1 MNFRRFL
8 LVVSAAAEMLSC
20 SRTCVAVF
28 GVVRIRQQTQYS
40 SPVRPRTSFS
50 LTWRAL
56 IACVLLCHG
65 TAAWPQ
71 SPSGSYG
78 EAIDLLRAG
87 QDDLAV
93 RKLATVTTYEIQEG
107 RATLFNAFASKQRD
121 VSERAAATMRA
132 AALVHTERAFAA
144 IARDNEKEFR
154 DQLAFA
160 ESYIDKLVAAD
171 HRSAFVRTWRVLV
184 LGFFH
189 EARMVLAAS
198 QFARRAHDA
207 SGDSAE
213 FLLALGVTEEMAWW
227 IHHEEDQ
234 DPGMKG
240 DLKDAERHYR
250 QALILAPDLIEARV
264 RLGHVLLLRDDAEG
278 MKILTQV
285 GETTDVQYRYLASLF
300 EGESLEKRGDLAEA
314 ERRYA
319 AAVSLIPTAQSAYLA
334 LAHIRHARGA
344 RADAAEDV
352 RATAQASG
360 VGDISDPW
368 FLYSRGTA
376 SRGRTYL
383 DEARRMI
390 AP

>member
-1 MNFRRFL
+1 VKSRGFWPL
-8 LVVSAAAEMLSC
+8 LSGVPETLFC
-20 SRTCVAVF
+20 SRTWFAVF
-28 GVVRIRQQTQYS
+28 GGVRIGEQNQYS
-40 SPVRPRTSFS
+40 SRVRPRTSFS

-71 SPSGSYG
+71 NPSGSYG

-87 QDDLAV
+87 QDDLAAK
-93 RKLATVTTYEIQEG
+93 RLAAVTTYEMQQG
-107 RATLFNAFASKQRD
+107 REALFTAFASKQRE

-132 AALVHTERAFAA
+132 AVLVHTERAFAA
-144 IARDNEKEFR
+144 IARDNLKEFR

-171 HRSAFVRTWRVLV
+171 HRSPFARTWRVLV
-184 LGFFH
+184 LAFFH
-189 EARMVLAAS
+189 EGRFVLAAD

-207 SGDSAE
+207 GGDSAE
-213 FLLALGVTEEMAWW
+213 FLLALGATEEMAWW
-227 IHHEEDQ
+227 IHHEEDE
-234 DPGMKG
+234 DPGIKG

-250 QALILAPDLIEARV
+250 QALILSPDLVEARV

-278 MKILTQV
+278 MKILAQV
-285 GETTDVQYRYLASLF
+285 GERAEVSDRYLANLF
-300 EGESLEKRGDLAEA
+300 EGEALEKSGEITEA

-319 AAVSLIPTAQSAYLA
+319 TAVSLIPTAQSAHMA
-334 LAHIRHARGA
+334 LAHLHHARGA
-344 RADAAEDV
+344 RAEAAEEV
-352 RATAQASG
+352 RSTSRPDG
-360 VGDISDPW
+360 VGDTSDPW

-376 SRGRTYL
+376 LRGRRYL
-383 DEARRMI
+383 DELRSMI

>member
-1 MNFRRFL
+1 M
-8 LVVSAAAEMLSC
+8 
-20 SRTCVAVF
+20 
-28 GVVRIRQQTQYS
+28 
-40 SPVRPRTSFS
+40 
-50 LTWRAL
+50 
-56 IACVLLCHG
+56 LLCHG
-65 TAAWPQ
+65 TGAWPQ

-93 RKLATVTTYEIQEG
+93 KKLATVTTYEIQEG
-107 RATLFNAFASKQRD
+107 RATLLNAFASKQRD

-171 HRSAFVRTWRVLV
+171 HRSPFARTWRVLV
-184 LGFFH
+184 LAFFH
-189 EARMVLAAS
+189 EGRMVLAAS

-207 SGDSAE
+207 GGDSAE

-227 IHHEEDQ
+227 IHHEEDV

-250 QALILAPDLIEARV
+250 QALILSPDLVEARL

-278 MKILTQV
+278 MKILAQV
-285 GETTDVQYRYLASLF
+285 GERADVSDRYLASLF
-300 EGESLEKRGDLAEA
+300 EGEALEKRGDAAEA

-334 LAHIRHARGA
+334 LAHLRHARGA

-376 SRGRTYL
+376 SRGRAYL

>member
-1 MNFRRFL
+1 M
-8 LVVSAAAEMLSC
+8 
-20 SRTCVAVF
+20 
-28 GVVRIRQQTQYS
+28 
-40 SPVRPRTSFS
+40 
-50 LTWRAL
+50 WRAL
-56 IACVLLCHG
+56 IAGMLLCPG
-65 TAAWPQ
+65 TTAWPQ

-78 EAIDLLRAG
+78 EAIDLFRAG

-93 RKLATVTTYEIQEG
+93 KKLAAVTTYEMQQE
-107 RATLFNAFASKQRD
+107 REILFAAFASKQRE

-132 AALVHTERAFAA
+132 AVLVHTERAFAA
-144 IARDNEKEFR
+144 IARDNQKEFR
-154 DQLAFA
+154 DQLAVA

-171 HRSAFVRTWRVLV
+171 HRSPFARTWRVLV
-184 LGFFH
+184 LAFFH
-189 EARMVLAAS
+189 EGRMVLAAT

-207 SGDSAE
+207 GGDSAE

-227 IHHEEDQ
+227 IHHEEDV
-234 DPGMKG
+234 DPGMRG
-240 DLKDAERHYR
+240 DLKDAEKHYR
-250 QALILAPDLIEARV
+250 QALILAPDLVEARV

-278 MKILTQV
+278 MKILAQV
-285 GETTDVQYRYLASLF
+285 GESADPSDRYLASLF
-300 EGESLEKRGDLAEA
+300 EAEALEKRGDLPEA

-334 LAHIRHARGA
+334 LAHVRHARGA

-352 RATAQASG
+352 RSTAQATG

-376 SRGRTYL
+376 ARGPSYL
-383 DEARRMI
+383 AEARRMI